1 LRKPKSRA
9 IGYSLRSRRPRH
21 HERLFA
27 HVVYFISGKSA
38 NLNAL
43 EEIAAFAETR
53 GVVLSIKEQI
63 AGAVADKPTGVY
75 LLERSGTI
83 GYVGIGV
90 DPAKRIND
98 HLANAIKPIHP
109 WIVDGLR
116 QHDLKPQIVEILATR
131 RDAST
136 LESQLIAKHNPLF
149 NDRKARL
156 YVPERDAVRVHA

>member
-1 LRKPKSRA
+1 M
-9 IGYSLRSRRPRH
+9 
-21 HERLFA
+21 
-27 HVVYFISGKSA
+27 VYFISGKSA
-38 NLNAL
+38 DLSAL
-43 EEIAAFAETR
+43 EDIAAFAEAR

-63 AGAVADKPTGVY
+63 AVTVADKPTGVY

-109 WIVDGLR
+109 WIVDGLQ
-116 QHDLKPQIVEILATR
+116 QHDLNPQIVEIMATR
-131 RDAST
+131 RDASI

-149 NDRKARL
+149 NSRKTRL
-156 YVPERDAVRVHA
+156 YVPERDSVRAYV